1 MRFLTKE
8 NMNVNSKA
16 PMISPKKIKTI
27 GDRCL
32 RQKSEEVEFDKN
44 EMELLYAE
52 MCQAMWMSDGIGLA
66 APQIGIS
73 KQLAVIR
80 INEDNER
87 YPEAEK
93 SEEIVIFNPQITV
106 LDDTLQGF
114 WEGCLSVPGLR
125 GVVFRPRKVQINF
138 LDQSAKEVSFIAED
152 FLATV
157 FQHEL
162 DHLFGKLFVDRIEDI
177 STLSFEDELVLSE
190 EDKEI

>member
-1 MRFLTKE
+1 MIQKE
-8 NMNVNSKA
+8 
-16 PMISPKKIKTI
+16 KKLAIEKIIKM
-27 GDRCL
+27 GNPLL
-32 RQKSEEVEFDKN
+32 REQAQPFQLEEITSNQTQELVQSMWDT
-44 EMELLYAE
+44 MEEYG
-52 MCQAMWMSDGIGLA
+52 GIGLA

-106 LDDTLQGF
+106 LDETLQGF

-125 GVVFRPRKVQINF
+125 GVVFRPRKVQIDY
-138 LDQSAKEVSFIAED
+138 LDESAKEKSIIAED

-162 DHLFGKLFVDRIEDI
+162 DHLFGKLFIDRIEDI
-177 STLSFEDELVLSE
+177 STLSFEDELVSAKE
-190 EDKEI
+190 EKEL